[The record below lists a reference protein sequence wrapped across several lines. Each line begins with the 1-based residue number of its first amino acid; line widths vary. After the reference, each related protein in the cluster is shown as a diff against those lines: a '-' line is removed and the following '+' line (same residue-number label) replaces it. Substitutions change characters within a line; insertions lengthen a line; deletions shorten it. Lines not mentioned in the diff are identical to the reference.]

1 MRRLAVLSLH
11 TSPLAQPGTGDGGG
25 MNVYVRELTA
35 ALARTGVTCDV
46 FTRAWSADLPS
57 VVDVEPGLRV
67 HHVPAGPL
75 DVLPKESL
83 PAVVEQFT
91 AGVLERMA
99 AAPMSGGDGIGGLP
113 YTSVH
118 ANYWLSG
125 LSGHVIKH
133 ELNLPLVCTFH
144 TLDRVKAE
152 SMPEEVE
159 ADMPHRRAEAE
170 ASIIDCSDAVLASC
184 TVEAEQIASLYGG
197 EPTRIRIVPPGV
209 DHAFFGPGHRPQ
221 ARRALGLPLDGR
233 LLLFVGRIQP
243 LKCADVAIE
252 TLAELLESGREP
264 YRLVVVGGPSGP
276 YGEKSLQRLSDVADG
291 RGVRDH
297 VHFVEPQPHEL
308 LSSYYRAADV
318 CLVPSRSESFGLVA
332 LEAAA
337 CGTPVVA
344 SAVGGLTTLV
354 DHGHTGFL
362 VEDPDPAA
370 YADAVRRV
378 FARAAGGRASLHRL
392 GAAGP
397 PLHLACRGTD
407 AGGAARRAGR
417 GLPRRVRLSRH
428 RPSPRAC
435 PSSISPRRRR
445 WRPRSAASTPG
456 PSASWP
462 PAASSWRPS
471 GRRSPTARRRTAGTC
486 ASRGTRRTSSPSG
499 SPSSSGR
506 CTSRPS
512 SCRRPR
518 PTTPTCTPTCCAAT
532 PTSSACGSRS
542 APRTPSTWWA
552 GCRHAWSTTTSSIAS
567 PAPRCTTPTS
577 TSRPP

>member
-35 ALARTGVTCDV
+35 ALARSGVACDV
-46 FTRAWSADLPS
+46 FTRAWSPDLPT

-75 DVLPKESL
+75 EVLPKESL
-83 PAVVEQFT
+83 PAVVDDFT
-91 AGVLERMA
+91 EAVLGRMA
-99 AAPMSGGDGIGGLP
+99 AAATGGGDFDGGLP

-152 SMPEEVE
+152 TMPEEVE

-170 ASIIDCSDAVLASC
+170 ASIIECSDAVLASC
-184 TVEAEQIASLYGG
+184 SVEADQIASLYGG
-197 EPTRIRIVPPGV
+197 EPGRIRIVPPGV

-221 ARRALGLPLDGR
+221 ARRALGLPLNGR

-243 LKCADVAIE
+243 LKRADVAIE
-252 TLAELLESGREP
+252 TLAELNRSGAGP

-276 YGEKSLQRLSDVADG
+276 YGEKSLQGLHDVADA
-291 RGVRDH
+291 RGVRDQ
-297 VHFVEPQPHEL
+297 VHFIAPQPHEL

-354 DHGHTGFL
+354 EDGRTGYL
-362 VEDPDPAA
+362 VEDPDPGA
-370 YADAVRRV
+370 YAGAVGRV
-378 FARAAGGRASLHRL
+378 FDEPLLAERLSTGSVLMARRYTWRAAAKTLVELHDEL
-392 GAAGP
+392 AAG
-397 PLHLACRGTD
+397 
-407 AGGAARRAGR
+407 
-417 GLPRRVRLSRH
+417 RLVECS
-428 RPSPRAC
+428 
-435 PSSISPRRRR
+435 
-445 WRPRSAASTPG
+445 
-456 PSASWP
+456 
-462 PAASSWRPS
+462 
-471 GRRSPTARRRTAGTC
+471 
-486 ASRGTRRTSSPSG
+486 
-499 SPSSSGR
+499 
-506 CTSRPS
+506 
-512 SCRRPR
+512 
-518 PTTPTCTPTCCAAT
+518 
-532 PTSSACGSRS
+532 
-542 APRTPSTWWA
+542 
-552 GCRHAWSTTTSSIAS
+552 
-567 PAPRCTTPTS
+567 
-577 TSRPP
+577 

>member
-35 ALARTGVTCDV
+35 ALARTGVACDV
-46 FTRAWSADLPS
+46 FTRAWSSDLPP
-57 VVDVEPGLRV
+57 VVEVEPGLRV
-67 HHVPAGPL
+67 HHVPAGPAEN
-75 DVLPKESL
+75 VPKEAL
-83 PAVVEQFT
+83 PAVVEEFT
-91 AGVLERMA
+91 ANVLGRMA
-99 AAPMSGGDGIGGLP
+99 AATGSGGTEGGGLP

-170 ASIIDCSDAVLASC
+170 ASIIECSDAVLASC
-184 TVEAEQIASLYGG
+184 SVEADQIASLYGG
-197 EPTRIRIVPPGV
+197 EPGRIRLVPPGV

-243 LKCADVAIE
+243 LKRADVAIE
-252 TLAELLESGREP
+252 ALAELRAAGGEP

-276 YGEKSLQRLSDVADG
+276 HGEKSLQSLHDVADA
-291 RGVRDH
+291 RGVREL
-297 VHFVEPQPHEL
+297 VHFIEPQPHEL

-354 DHGHTGFL
+354 DDGHTGFL
-362 VEDPDPAA
+362 VDEPDPRA
-370 YADAVRRV
+370 YAAAVRRV
-378 FARAAGGRASLHRL
+378 FDRPLGPERLSTASVLRARLYTWRAAAATLVELHDEL
-392 GAAGP
+392 AAG
-397 PLHLACRGTD
+397 
-407 AGGAARRAGR
+407 
-417 GLPRRVRLSRH
+417 RLVE
-428 RPSPRAC
+428 
-435 PSSISPRRRR
+435 
-445 WRPRSAASTPG
+445 
-456 PSASWP
+456 
-462 PAASSWRPS
+462 
-471 GRRSPTARRRTAGTC
+471 
-486 ASRGTRRTSSPSG
+486 
-499 SPSSSGR
+499 
-506 CTSRPS
+506 
-512 SCRRPR
+512 
-518 PTTPTCTPTCCAAT
+518 
-532 PTSSACGSRS
+532 CG
-542 APRTPSTWWA
+542 
-552 GCRHAWSTTTSSIAS
+552 
-567 PAPRCTTPTS
+567 
-577 TSRPP
+577 

>member
-25 MNVYVRELTA
+25 MNVYVRELTS
-35 ALARTGVTCDV
+35 ALARSDVACDV
-46 FTRAWSADLPS
+46 FTRAWSADLPP

-75 DVLPKESL
+75 AALPKESL
-83 PAVVEQFT
+83 PAVVDEFT
-91 AGVLERMA
+91 AGVLDRMA
-99 AAPMSGGDGIGGLP
+99 AAPEAGELP

-133 ELNLPLVCTFH
+133 ERNLPLVCTFH

-170 ASIIDCSDAVLASC
+170 ASIINCSDAVLASC
-184 TVEAEQIASLYGG
+184 TVEADQIASLYGG
-197 EPTRIRIVPPGV
+197 EPGRIRIVPPGV

-243 LKCADVAIE
+243 LKCADAAIE
-252 TLAELLESGREP
+252 TLAELRDSGGEP

-276 YGEKSLQRLSDVADG
+276 HGEKSLQALYDVADA

-297 VHFVEPQPHEL
+297 VHFVAPQPHEL

-318 CLVPSRSESFGLVA
+318 CIVPSRSESFGLVA

-354 DHGHTGFL
+354 DHGHTGYL
-362 VEDPDPAA
+362 VDDPDPAA
-370 YADAVRRV
+370 YAAAVRRV
-378 FARAAGGRASLHRL
+378 FDEPLAAERLSTASVLRARRYTWRAAARTLVELHDEL
-392 GAAGP
+392 AAGC
-397 PLHLACRGTD
+397 LVQC
-407 AGGAARRAGR
+407 
-417 GLPRRVRLSRH
+417 S
-428 RPSPRAC
+428 
-435 PSSISPRRRR
+435 
-445 WRPRSAASTPG
+445 
-456 PSASWP
+456 
-462 PAASSWRPS
+462 
-471 GRRSPTARRRTAGTC
+471 
-486 ASRGTRRTSSPSG
+486 
-499 SPSSSGR
+499 
-506 CTSRPS
+506 
-512 SCRRPR
+512 
-518 PTTPTCTPTCCAAT
+518 
-532 PTSSACGSRS
+532 
-542 APRTPSTWWA
+542 
-552 GCRHAWSTTTSSIAS
+552 
-567 PAPRCTTPTS
+567 
-577 TSRPP
+577 

>member
-46 FTRAWSADLPS
+46 FTRAWSPDLPE

-75 DVLPKESL
+75 ECLPKESL
-83 PAVVEQFT
+83 PGVVEEFT
-91 AGVLERMA
+91 AGVLGRMS
-99 AAPMSGGDGIGGLP
+99 AAPGSGTDAGDWLP

-133 ELNLPLVCTFH
+133 ELELPLVCTFH

-170 ASIIDCSDAVLASC
+170 ASVIDCSDAVLASC
-184 TVEAEQIASLYGG
+184 TVEADQIASLYGG
-197 EPTRIRIVPPGV
+197 EPGRIRIVPPGV

-243 LKCADVAIE
+243 LKCADAAIE
-252 TLAELLESGREP
+252 TLAELLASGGEP

-276 YGEKSLQRLSDVADG
+276 HGEKSLQGLHDVADA
-291 RGVRDH
+291 RGVREH

-354 DHGHTGFL
+354 EHGHTGFL
-362 VEDPDPAA
+362 VDDPDPRA
-370 YADAVRRV
+370 YAAAVHMV
-378 FARAAGGRASLHRL
+378 FDEPLAAERFSTASVLRARHYTWRAAAAALVELHDE
-392 GAAGP
+392 
-397 PLHLACRGTD
+397 LA
-407 AGGAARRAGR
+407 
-417 GLPRRVRLSRH
+417 
-428 RPSPRAC
+428 
-435 PSSISPRRRR
+435 
-445 WRPRSAASTPG
+445 
-456 PSASWP
+456 
-462 PAASSWRPS
+462 S
-471 GRRSPTARRRTAGTC
+471 GRLVE
-486 ASRGTRRTSSPSG
+486 
-499 SPSSSGR
+499 
-506 CTSRPS
+506 
-512 SCRRPR
+512 
-518 PTTPTCTPTCCAAT
+518 
-532 PTSSACGSRS
+532 CG
-542 APRTPSTWWA
+542 
-552 GCRHAWSTTTSSIAS
+552 
-567 PAPRCTTPTS
+567 
-577 TSRPP
+577 

>member
-25 MNVYVRELTA
+25 MNVYVRELTS
-35 ALARTGVTCDV
+35 ALARSDVTCDV
-46 FTRAWSADLPS
+46 FTRAWSPDLPP

-83 PAVVEQFT
+83 PAVIDEFT
-91 AGVLERMA
+91 AGVLDRMA
-99 AAPMSGGDGIGGLP
+99 AAPGAGELP

-152 SMPEEVE
+152 TMPEEVE

-184 TVEAEQIASLYGG
+184 TVEADQIASLYGG
-197 EPTRIRIVPPGV
+197 EPGRIRIVPPGV

-221 ARRALGLPLDGR
+221 ARRALGLPLSGR

-243 LKCADVAIE
+243 LKRADVAIE
-252 TLAELLESGREP
+252 TLAELRQSGDEP

-276 YGEKSLQRLSDVADG
+276 HGEKALQSLHDAADA
-291 RGVRDH
+291 RGVREL
-297 VHFVEPQPHEL
+297 VHFVAPQPHEL

-318 CLVPSRSESFGLVA
+318 CIVPSRSESFGLVA

-354 DHGHTGFL
+354 DHGHTGYL
-362 VEDPDPAA
+362 VDDPDPVA
-370 YADAVRRV
+370 YAAAVRRTFDEPLAAERLSTASV
-378 FARAAGGRASLHRL
+378 LRARRYTWRAAARSLVELHDEL
-392 GAAGP
+392 AAG
-397 PLHLACRGTD
+397 
-407 AGGAARRAGR
+407 
-417 GLPRRVRLSRH
+417 RLVECS
-428 RPSPRAC
+428 
-435 PSSISPRRRR
+435 
-445 WRPRSAASTPG
+445 
-456 PSASWP
+456 
-462 PAASSWRPS
+462 
-471 GRRSPTARRRTAGTC
+471 
-486 ASRGTRRTSSPSG
+486 
-499 SPSSSGR
+499 
-506 CTSRPS
+506 
-512 SCRRPR
+512 
-518 PTTPTCTPTCCAAT
+518 
-532 PTSSACGSRS
+532 
-542 APRTPSTWWA
+542 
-552 GCRHAWSTTTSSIAS
+552 
-567 PAPRCTTPTS
+567 
-577 TSRPP
+577 

>member
-25 MNVYVRELTA
+25 MNVYVRELA
-35 ALARTGVTCDV
+35 SAMARSGATCDV
-46 FTRAWSADLPS
+46 FTRAWSPELPE
-57 VVDVEPGLRV
+57 VVQVEPGLRV

-75 DVLPKESL
+75 AVLPKEAL
-83 PAVVEQFT
+83 PGVVDAFT
-91 AGVLERMA
+91 QGVLDRMS
-99 AAPMSGGDGIGGLP
+99 APGSLALSDEDGGP

-170 ASIIDCSDAVLASC
+170 ASIIECSDAVLASC
-184 TVEAEQIASLYGG
+184 SVEAEQIATLYGADPG
-197 EPTRIRIVPPGV
+197 RIRIVPLGV

-243 LKCADVAIE
+243 LKCADAAVD
-252 TLAELLESGREP
+252 TLAELCADTDAR

-276 YGEKSLQRLSDVADG
+276 HGEKSLRGLVDLADAQ
-291 RGVRDH
+291 GVGDR
-297 VHFVEPQPHEL
+297 VHFVDPQPHEL

-318 CLVPSRSESFGLVA
+318 CIVPSRSESFGLVA

-354 DHGHTGFL
+354 DHGRTGFL
-362 VEDPDPAA
+362 VEDPTPQR

-378 FARAAGGRASLHRL
+378 FDEPLTADRLSSASVLRARRYTWRAAASALLDLHDE
-392 GAAGP
+392 
-397 PLHLACRGTD
+397 LA
-407 AGGAARRAGR
+407 
-417 GLPRRVRLSRH
+417 
-428 RPSPRAC
+428 
-435 PSSISPRRRR
+435 
-445 WRPRSAASTPG
+445 
-456 PSASWP
+456 
-462 PAASSWRPS
+462 S
-471 GRRSPTARRRTAGTC
+471 GRLVECS
-486 ASRGTRRTSSPSG
+486 
-499 SPSSSGR
+499 
-506 CTSRPS
+506 
-512 SCRRPR
+512 
-518 PTTPTCTPTCCAAT
+518 
-532 PTSSACGSRS
+532 
-542 APRTPSTWWA
+542 
-552 GCRHAWSTTTSSIAS
+552 
-567 PAPRCTTPTS
+567 
-577 TSRPP
+577 

>member
-35 ALARTGVTCDV
+35 ALARSDVACDV
-46 FTRAWSADLPS
+46 FTRAWSPDLPA
-57 VVDVEPGLRV
+57 VVEVEPGLRV

-75 DVLPKESL
+75 EVLPKESL
-83 PAVVEQFT
+83 PAVVDEFT
-91 AGVLERMA
+91 AAVLERMA
-99 AAPMSGGDGIGGLP
+99 AAPQAGELP

-184 TVEAEQIASLYGG
+184 TVEADQIASLYGG
-197 EPTRIRIVPPGV
+197 DPGRIRIVPPGV

-221 ARRALGLPLDGR
+221 ARRALGLPVDGR

-252 TLAELLESGREP
+252 ILAELRAGGEEP

-276 YGEKSLQRLSDVADG
+276 HGDKSLQSLHDVADA
-291 RGVRDH
+291 RGVREH
-297 VHFVEPQPHEL
+297 VHFVAPQPHEL

-318 CLVPSRSESFGLVA
+318 CIVPSRSESFGLVA

-354 DHGHTGFL
+354 DHGHTGYL
-362 VEDPDPAA
+362 VEDRDPAA
-370 YADAVRRV
+370 YADAVRRTFDEPLAAERLSTASV
-378 FARAAGGRASLHRL
+378 LRARQYTWRAAARTLVELHDEL
-392 GAAGP
+392 AAG
-397 PLHLACRGTD
+397 
-407 AGGAARRAGR
+407 
-417 GLPRRVRLSRH
+417 RLVECS
-428 RPSPRAC
+428 
-435 PSSISPRRRR
+435 
-445 WRPRSAASTPG
+445 
-456 PSASWP
+456 
-462 PAASSWRPS
+462 
-471 GRRSPTARRRTAGTC
+471 
-486 ASRGTRRTSSPSG
+486 
-499 SPSSSGR
+499 
-506 CTSRPS
+506 
-512 SCRRPR
+512 
-518 PTTPTCTPTCCAAT
+518 
-532 PTSSACGSRS
+532 
-542 APRTPSTWWA
+542 
-552 GCRHAWSTTTSSIAS
+552 
-567 PAPRCTTPTS
+567 
-577 TSRPP
+577 